1 MNIFEQL
8 ADIITK
14 KQNRLASNVEDE
26 SEFVPYMTQRWLS
39 MYSPQFAKILNASS
53 NVLWRAMDDK
63 QMWYK
68 FFTSVVPKDHN
79 KRIRYFKKAQKGNKK
94 APDSELVEHL
104 ANSLE
109 LSRREIKI
117 YIEQGSINLKEVKKR
132 LNIS

>member
-8 ADIITK
+8 ADIISK
-14 KQNRLASNVEDE
+14 KQNKLSSNVEDE

-53 NVLWRAMDDK
+53 NILWRAMDDK

-68 FFTSVVPKDHN
+68 LFTAVIPRDNN
-79 KRIRYFKKAQKGNKK
+79 KRIRYFKKTKK
-94 APDSELVEHL
+94 SGSKPPDADLVAHL
-104 ANSLE
+104 ADSLE
-109 LSRREIKI
+109 LSRREIKL
-117 YIEQGSINLKEVKKR
+117 YIERGGINLKDVKKR